1 MTSDPFPGGRSDAS
15 LTGPV
20 SLGPP
25 PGRPGPGRAPL
36 GLGAGAFSPGPRR
49 ADDRRVA
56 MASLVV
62 AAGYLVAAA
71 VAAGLIGVGATAVP
85 SVAWLPLHL
94 ALAGGASTAIAGVMP
109 FFVAALSAGHPA
121 PARLRT
127 ASVALVAVGAGLVA
141 SHGVAPA
148 LGASGPLAA
157 LGGLTYLAGIGC
169 TAACVRASGRGG
181 LMARRPIIT
190 KGYLLAL
197 ANIGV
202 GATLGTL
209 MVLGWEPVASRLV
222 AVRAAHAWTNL
233 LGFVSLVILTTLLH
247 FLPTVLGTRI
257 VARRTA
263 PTAVLALALG
273 APLVVV
279 GQLAGV
285 AAVGGGGAVLTLLA
299 AASLLIEA
307 RAVRAA
313 RGHWTTD
320 ADWHLMAS
328 SGLLAAIA
336 WFALGATLASGLM
349 LAHAV
354 GLAGDDRA
362 WSSTVVAGPLVAGWV
377 VQALLA
383 SWTHLLPSVGPG
395 GPAEHAA
402 QRALLGR
409 LAAPRLVALNLGT
422 AVLSVGWPTG
432 SLPLTVA
439 GAALVTLAVAVSAA
453 LAWAALGVRARP

>member
-1 MTSDPFPGGRSDAS
+1 
-15 LTGPV
+15 
-20 SLGPP
+20 
-25 PGRPGPGRAPL
+25 
-36 GLGAGAFSPGPRR
+36 
-49 ADDRRVA
+49 

-71 VAAGLIGVGATAVP
+71 IAAGLIGAGATAVP

-109 FFVAALSAGHPA
+109 FFVAALSAGRPA

-127 ASVALVAVGAGLVA
+127 ASVAFVAVGAALVA
-141 SHGVAPA
+141 THGIAPA
-148 LGASGPLAA
+148 LRVSGPLAA

-190 KGYLLAL
+190 QGYLLAL

-233 LGFVSLVILTTLLH
+233 VGFVSLVILTTLLH

-263 PTAVLALALG
+263 PTAVLGLALG
-273 APLVVV
+273 APLVVL
-279 GQLAGV
+279 GQLTGI

-299 AASLLIEA
+299 AASLLVEA

-313 RGHWTTD
+313 RGRWTTD
-320 ADWHLMAS
+320 ADWHLMS
-328 SGLLAAIA
+328 SAGLLAAIA
-336 WFALGATLASGLM
+336 WFAVGATLASGLM

-362 WSSTVVAGPLVAGWV
+362 WISALVAGPLVAGWV

-383 SWTHLLPSVGPG
+383 SWTHLLPAVGPG
-395 GPAEHAA
+395 GLGEHAA

-409 LAAPRLVALNLGT
+409 LALPRLVALNLGT
-422 AVLSVGWPTG
+422 AVLSVGWPLG

-439 GAALVTLAVAVSAA
+439 GAALAAVAVAVSAA
-453 LAWAALGVRARP
+453 LAWAALGVRARA